1 MHIIFSSNKAS
12 ALLSL
17 AIFVNQRYNEETYQ
31 GIGGSA
37 CHSAP
42 PGLLEAFFEIACPCP
57 FVSTGARYYEKQEWK
72 LHSGILGSVCAQGK
86 LRCSRAVLIQ
96 LSSSSARG
104 IGSPGLSSPSH
115 AQIPES
121 IDR

>member
-1 MHIIFSSNKAS
+1 MPCPPLPCFLINVIMKKPIKESVV
-12 ALLSL
+12 LR
-17 AIFVNQRYNEETYQ
+17 AIQR
-31 GIGGSA
+31 
-37 CHSAP
+37 P

-57 FVSTGARYYEKQEWK
+57 FVSTGARYHEKREWE
-72 LHSGILGSVCAQGK
+72 LHSGILGSVCAQRK